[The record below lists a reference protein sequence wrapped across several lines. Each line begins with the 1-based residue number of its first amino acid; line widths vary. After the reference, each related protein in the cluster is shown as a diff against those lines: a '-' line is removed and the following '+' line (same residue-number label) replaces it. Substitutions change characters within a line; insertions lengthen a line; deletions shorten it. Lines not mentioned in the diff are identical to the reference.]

1 MTSQEC
7 ISKLS
12 GHLLWDVDREQ
23 ADMNLYPSYFIQR
36 VLEYGTLEDW
46 RLILSFYGLPEIV
59 SVCKSLRT
67 LDPKALSYICL
78 ISDTKKED
86 YRCYHIKQSN
96 PTLWNS

>member
-12 GHLLWDVDREQ
+12 PHLLWDVDREQ

-46 RLILSFYGLPEIV
+46 YFISSFYGLEKIV
-59 SVCKSLRT
+59 SVCMSLRT
-67 LDPKALSYICL
+67 LDPKALSFICL
-78 ISDTKKED
+78 ISDTKKEN
-86 YRCYHIKQSN
+86 YRCYHIKQSV